1 VARAEA
7 MQEVNP
13 KPRWL
18 GSSSCLPLSIPMPT
32 LYRPV
37 YN

>member
-7 MQEVNP
+7 MQKVNP
-13 KPRWL
+13 KLRWP
-18 GSSSCLPLSIPMPT
+18 GSSSCLPLSIPMPA